1 MGNFLKFIEE
11 DIEAKNTLLSTI
23 PITTKTNKKK
33 YNQKIDEMIQIY
45 EGYKNSVKKY
55 IVTKSKSFNIKVK
68 TDNVDALKQTVEELE
83 YIRKLLNPVNT
94 YFEKMGFDSL
104 LFDIKNYS
112 DFNFNSMNEII
123 ERFIQKFEQVGITL
137 TSNNFDYTCYVKEY
151 MSSFLDIR
159 NNGSGNYISLS
170 KIFEKIYWENPELIR
185 HIELNFRK
193 LIKKY
198 RKAFENYISSH
209 QKEIM
214 AKHNISNYK
223 ECIEQLKFAYS
234 ELELATKE
242 NIQDIIELAKSG
254 EIDIEN
260 YFKDSKVRDSNFSS
274 LMIEKIDPKD
284 EEAMK
289 RFYSNLEK
297 LKTNIE
303 EYSNYIK
310 FLPFFKDF
318 KNEYEKQL
326 PGVDQGQGTRGGQ
339 VNKLKTIASQIADK
353 ESKLAKLN
361 RKIFA
366 GESSFFDFKSNIP
379 KGQLK
384 HDSIILAK
392 ELYTLYE
399 EYDREGFRE
408 KVKSILNKFLTV
420 PELLRLYNNYDYFK
434 KKDIKRVFKLNSYEE
449 VIKLSEEFDAFARNP
464 NNIIINGVSLFEEN
478 NVAKIIVN
486 RYRLYNIN
494 ITEENF
500 EPIEID
506 ELLNKI
512 KFILRVN
519 EIEKSPITVEKIWFM
534 VQVEKLMDKENK

>member
-339 VNKLKTIASQIADK
+339 VNKLKTIASQIAEK

-500 EPIEID
+500 EPIELD

>member
-83 YIRKLLNPVNT
+83 YIRKFLNPVNT
-94 YFEKMGFDSL
+94 YFEKMEFDSL

-339 VNKLKTIASQIADK
+339 VNKLKTIASQIAEK

-434 KKDIKRVFKLNSYEE
+434 KKDIKRVFKLNSYDE

-500 EPIEID
+500 EPIELD

>member
-94 YFEKMGFDSL
+94 YFEKMEFDSL

-339 VNKLKTIASQIADK
+339 VNKLKTIALQIADK

-434 KKDIKRVFKLNSYEE
+434 KKDIKRVFKLNSYDE

-500 EPIEID
+500 EPIELD

>member
-83 YIRKLLNPVNT
+83 YIRKFLNPVNT
-94 YFEKMGFDSL
+94 YFEKMEFDSL

-339 VNKLKTIASQIADK
+339 VNKLKTIALQIADK

-434 KKDIKRVFKLNSYEE
+434 KKDIKRVFKLNSYDE

-500 EPIEID
+500 EPIELD